1 MSEARVVAHL
11 PLLLFA
17 LVEVGCA
24 PAPRA
29 VRLCTPEGQV
39 RVTTPAPRPPMVLRK
54 EEVHRVVRALAKQEN
69 RALVIVTHDPKVR
82 NIADRVVKI
91 QDGAL
96 V

>member
-1 MSEARVVAHL
+1 
-11 PLLLFA
+11 
-17 LVEVGCA
+17 
-24 PAPRA
+24 
-29 VRLCTPEGQV
+29 
-39 RVTTPAPRPPMVLRK
+39 VL
-54 EEVHRVVRALAKQEN
+54 EMFRALAKQEN